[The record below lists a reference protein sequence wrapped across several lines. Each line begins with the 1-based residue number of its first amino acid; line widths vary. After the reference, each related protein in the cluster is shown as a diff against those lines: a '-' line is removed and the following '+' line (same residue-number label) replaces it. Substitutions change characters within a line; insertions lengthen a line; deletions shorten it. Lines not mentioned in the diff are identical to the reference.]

1 MLYSTF
7 CRKRG
12 EGESGYN
19 VVFGEIC
26 RTNHKSSCFKAKERT
41 TGNVLIMY
49 NNPIFLSGW
58 RGERNVVCKVV
69 VDVMYSNGN
78 VIRKLSGQAK
88 DEASFMS
95 FCLYMC

>member
-41 TGNVLIMY
+41 TGNVLITY
-49 NNPIFLSGW
+49 NNPIVLSGV
-58 RGERNVVCKVV
+58 ERREERC
-69 VDVMYSNGN
+69 M
-78 VIRKLSGQAK
+78 
-88 DEASFMS
+88 
-95 FCLYMC
+95 